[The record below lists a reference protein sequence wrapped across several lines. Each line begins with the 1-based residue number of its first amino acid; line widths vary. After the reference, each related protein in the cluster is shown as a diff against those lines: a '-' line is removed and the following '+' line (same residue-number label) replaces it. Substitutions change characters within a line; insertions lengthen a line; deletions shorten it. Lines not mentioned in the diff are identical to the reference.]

1 MEQTPDLNQI
11 MKLAQ
16 SPAGQQLLNML
27 RKQDTQSLQ
36 KAAQMAAS
44 GNYTQAKSIL
54 SSMLTSS
61 EAEQLIRQLED
72 SK

>member
-61 EAEQLIRQLED
+61 EAEQLIKQLED

>member
-27 RKQDTQSLQ
+27 RKQDSQILQ

-44 GNYTQAKSIL
+44 GNYTQAKSL
-54 SSMLTSS
+54 LTGMLANA